1 MTTVPQRIYRFNATS
16 VKILMTF
23 CTELQEAILK
33 KKKKRSNPQV
43 YMEPQKAL
51 NSQSYLEEKEL
62 S

>member
-33 KKKKRSNPQV
+33 KKKSNPQV

>member
-33 KKKKRSNPQV
+33 KKKK
-43 YMEPQKAL
+43 KKK
-51 NSQSYLEEKEL
+51 QSTSLYGTTEGSE
-62 S
+62 

>member
-33 KKKKRSNPQV
+33 KKKKSNPQV

>member
-33 KKKKRSNPQV
+33 KKKK
-43 YMEPQKAL
+43 
-51 NSQSYLEEKEL
+51 QSSSLYGTTEGSE
-62 S
+62 